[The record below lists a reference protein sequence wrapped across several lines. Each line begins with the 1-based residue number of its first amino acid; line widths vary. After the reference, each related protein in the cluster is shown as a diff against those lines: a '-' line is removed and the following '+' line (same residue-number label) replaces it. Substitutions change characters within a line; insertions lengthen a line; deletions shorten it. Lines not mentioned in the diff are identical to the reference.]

1 VELGTSGGFYDIQFS
16 FAPTDFANF
25 NNFVRQI
32 FFMTSEIALKFIF
45 FGLIAL
51 AIAFEVVGDI
61 LFKKW
66 STDSKHI
73 LLYVG
78 LLIYFIGTI
87 FWAISLKYEYLS
99 KAISVFT
106 VLNLIIVVLVGV
118 LYFKE
123 DLSLINKVGIGLGI
137 LGVILTEI

>member
-1 VELGTSGGFYDIQFS
+1 M
-16 FAPTDFANF
+16 A
-25 NNFVRQI
+25 
-32 FFMTSEIALKFIF
+32 SEIALKFIF

-51 AIAFEVVGDI
+51 AVAFEIVGDI
-61 LFKKW
+61 FFKKW
-66 STDSKHI
+66 SIGSKNI

-106 VLNLIIVVLVGV
+106 LLNLIIVVFVGV
-118 LYFKE
+118 IYFKE
-123 DLSLINKVGIGLGI
+123 DLSLMNKIGIGLGI
-137 LGVILTEI
+137 LSVILIEA

>member
-1 VELGTSGGFYDIQFS
+1 MLYSIQFCPYR
-16 FAPTDFANF
+16 FDKF
-25 NNFVRQI
+25 NNFVKQI
-32 FFMTSEIALKFIF
+32 FIMTSEIALKFIF

-51 AIAFEVVGDI
+51 AVALEVVGDVF
-61 LFKKW
+61 FKKW
-66 STDSKHI
+66 SIDNKNI

-78 LLIYFIGTI
+78 LLIYFISTI

-106 VLNLIIVVLVGV
+106 VLNLVIVVLVGV

-137 LGVILTEI
+137 LSVILIEV